1 MEVKQN
7 ATEFEWLVNSDK
19 PIFPVD
25 YSIFELAASQY
36 WAIDR
41 RHIGKYLLDTP
52 FYKELQEKLRL
63 SNAENSPS
71 GKGKSIPYELEPFYR
86 EYMKTV
92 DQFNDC
98 KTIKN
103 GKIPDG
109 FEKELCKNLYIA
121 SLESES
127 RHTKPCSKDE
137 QAEIQRELF
146 CYRQLFENQ
155 FFQDVITSDMWE
167 KEFQWRID
175 ALIELNN
182 QQTPEMRIQL
192 LKRVI
197 TYIDIQLAYL
207 LQIKAKN
214 QTSSAPN
221 SSSFLYSFPL
231 DLLTK
236 TRIPSDNGAPPGTG
250 IRQANVP
257 GLSSIK
263 YSIPNSKIE
272 ITDYDNVSCMAEAF
286 CAVSK
291 NNRDSTK
298 IRSFLREAYQ
308 RDFCPP
314 PEKSDFQN
322 MYEDIKHYLEEY
334 TKECSDEESTNE
346 IWWYC
351 SQYFGSII
359 RGCPIPP
366 RSTMGSITS
375 TDYTAG
381 QYFLEELVVC
391 FYTCFVLEYNWF
403 LGFMRPF
410 DEIDQFYDAL
420 QTHAHQK
427 QLSENVIHLATS
439 FISQLQTIWD
449 EDKLCKFNALNSST
463 KQSEIQHIA
472 RQLGAIYHSVCSTL
486 CPDTINPGNITCE
499 KVISA
504 LTWFCNIKA
513 HPEQFYGECGSMQN
527 QATLIKCVFAYHVWK
542 ESQIVECKALQMYT
556 QIRSYIQEKGQA

>member
-1 MEVKQN
+1 MENKQN
-7 ATEFEWLVNSDK
+7 STDFEWPVTSDK
-19 PIFPVD
+19 PVFPVD
-25 YSIFELAASQY
+25 YSSYELASNQY
-36 WAIDR
+36 WGIGR
-41 RHIGKYLLDTP
+41 RKIGKYLLDTA
-52 FYKELQEKLRL
+52 FYKELHRKLLL
-63 SNAENSPS
+63 SKGETNPS
-71 GKGKSIPYELEPFYR
+71 GKGKSIPYELEPFFR

-92 DQFNDC
+92 DQFNDRG
-98 KTIKN
+98 IKIT

-127 RHTKPCSKDE
+127 RHSKPCSKDE
-137 QAEIQRELF
+137 QAAIQRELF

-167 KEFQWRID
+167 KEFLWRID
-175 ALIELNN
+175 ALIDLNN
-182 QQTPEMRIQL
+182 QQTPDMRIQL

-207 LQIKAKN
+207 LQVNSNN
-214 QTSSAPN
+214 QANDVP
-221 SSSFLYSFPL
+221 SSSSILNSFPL
-231 DLLTK
+231 ELLTK
-236 TRIPSDNGAPPGTG
+236 TRIPSDTGILPCTG

-291 NNRDSTK
+291 NNRNSTK

-308 RDFCPP
+308 RAFCPP

-322 MYEDIKHYLEEY
+322 MYEDIKHYLKEY

-346 IWWYC
+346 IWRYC

-403 LGFMRPF
+403 LGFMRSF
-410 DEIDQFYDAL
+410 DEIDLFHDAL
-420 QTHAHQK
+420 QTYTHQK
-427 QLSENVIHLATS
+427 QLSENAIHLATS

-449 EDKLCKFNALNSST
+449 EDKLCKFNALNGST
-463 KQSEIQHIA
+463 TQIEIQHMA
-472 RQLGAIYHSVCSTL
+472 RQLGAVYHSVCSTL
-486 CPDTINPGNITCE
+486 CPDTINPGNITYE
-499 KVISA
+499 NVISA

-513 HPEQFYGECGSMQN
+513 CPERFYGECGSMQN

-542 ESQIVECKALQMYT
+542 ESQIVERKALQMYT
-556 QIRSYIQEKGQA
+556 QIRAYIQKKGQA